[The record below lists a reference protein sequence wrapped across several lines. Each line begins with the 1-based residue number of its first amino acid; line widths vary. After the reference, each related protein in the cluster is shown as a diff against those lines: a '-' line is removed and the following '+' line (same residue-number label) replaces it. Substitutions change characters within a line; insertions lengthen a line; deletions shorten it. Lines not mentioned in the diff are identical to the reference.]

1 MTMLHRPE
9 LTAKPDVATALQ
21 GVITAAVHFMSTV
34 SGSFAEREQALL
46 TALQEGGR
54 VALEQDLQGIED
66 ALPAEV
72 AVGSDKRIYREHQPG
87 ADTYLSLFGNL
98 HVRRRSFREVGV
110 RNGPTMIALEL
121 CAGLV
126 EGATPAFAYNV
137 AEGYGLHD
145 IRKHQRV
152 LASNHRHVPPRATL
166 ERLAGRLAARVHEQ
180 VPAIEPIVRAS
191 EKLPPGTRAI
201 SIGLDRTSA
210 PMAEPRPEGA
220 SRKPRRSRKKPRV
233 RVTPPPIDINYRMAY
248 VGTVTFL
255 DEHGESL
262 AVRRYAAPASS
273 PPEELCARMVADVE
287 VALQQQQPNLLV
299 LTVQDAAPEMWNLVR
314 DAIRRLRR
322 PDCLVYYFEAI
333 DLMHVLGHLSDALG
347 ALSDDQTIKKRRID
361 EWHDQ
366 LLARDSAIDSI
377 ESELQSRLP
386 TVSGAARSALEDE
399 LTYLDNNKDRM
410 RYAGLARRGL
420 PLGSGVTE
428 SAAKTVINQRAKG
441 AGQRWK
447 ELGLRGVLAVRSIVQ
462 SERMPAFWNLFSRSY
477 VANVTCATPL
487 QRRTA

>member
-1 MTMLHRPE
+1 MTILPQTGLSTKR
-9 LTAKPDVATALQ
+9 DVANALQ
-21 GVITAAVHFMSTV
+21 GVISAAVRFISTV
-34 SGSFAEREQALL
+34 SGSFGEREQALL

-54 VALEQDLQGIED
+54 VALEQDLQRIED

-72 AVGSDKRIYREHQPG
+72 AVGSDQRIYREHQPG
-87 ADTYLSLFGNL
+87 ADTYPSLFGGL
-98 HVRRRSFREVGV
+98 EVRRRSFREVGV
-110 RNGPTMIALEL
+110 RNGPTVIALEL
-121 CAGLV
+121 SAGLV

-145 IRKHQRV
+145 IRKHQKV

-166 ERLAGRLAARVHEQ
+166 ERLAGRLAARIDEQ

-191 EKLPPGTRAI
+191 EPLPSGTCAI

-220 SRKPRRSRKKPRV
+220 PRKPRRHRKKPRV
-233 RVTPPPIDINYRMAY
+233 RVTPPPIDVNYRMAY

-255 DEHGESL
+255 DEHGDSL
-262 AVRRYAAPASS
+262 IVRRYAGPASCRAQ
-273 PPEELCARMVADVE
+273 ELCARMAADVE
-287 VALQQQQPNLLV
+287 VALEQRPDLRV
-299 LTVQDAAPEMWNLVR
+299 VIVQDGAPEMWNLVR
-314 DAIRRLRR
+314 NALRPLRR
-322 PDCLVYYFEAI
+322 PDCLEHYFEAI
-333 DLMHVLGHLSDALG
+333 DVMHVLGHLSDALVAIG
-347 ALSDDQTIKKRRID
+347 NDEATRKRRIG
-361 EWHDQ
+361 EWHEH
-366 LLARDSAIDSI
+366 LLARDSAIDTI
-377 ESELQSRLP
+377 ESELRGRLS
-386 TVSGAARSALEDE
+386 TLSGAARSALEDE

-447 ELGLRGVLAVRSIVQ
+447 EVGLRGVLAVRSIVQ
-462 SERMPAFWNLFSRSY
+462 SERMPAFWTHFSRGY
-477 VANVTCATPL
+477 AANVVCATPEK
-487 QRRTA
+487 RCAA

>member
-1 MTMLHRPE
+1 MTILPRPD
-9 LTAKPDVATALQ
+9 LSANPDVARALQ
-21 GVITAAVHFMSTV
+21 AVIAAAVHFMTAV
-34 SGSFAEREQALL
+34 SGGFAEREQALL
-46 TALQEGGR
+46 AALQEGGR
-54 VALEQDLQGIED
+54 IALEQDLQRIED

-72 AVGSDKRIYREHQPG
+72 AVGTAKRVYREHLPG
-87 ADTYLSLFGNL
+87 ADTYPSLFGDL

-110 RNGPTMIALEL
+110 RNGPTVIALEL

-137 AEGYGLHD
+137 SEGYGLHD
-145 IRKHQRV
+145 MRRHQKV
-152 LASNHRHVPPRATL
+152 LASTHRHVPPRATL
-166 ERLAGRLAARVHEQ
+166 ERLAGRLAGRIDAQ

-191 EKLPPGTRAI
+191 ETLPPGTCAV

-220 SRKPRRSRKKPRV
+220 PRKPRRSRRKPRV
-233 RVTPPPIDINYRMAY
+233 RVAPPPIEINYRMAY

-262 AVRRYAAPASS
+262 GVRRYAGPASC
-273 PPEELCARMVADVE
+273 PPEELCARMAADVE
-287 VALQQQQPNLLV
+287 VALRQQPDLRV

-314 DAIRRLRR
+314 DAIRPLLR
-322 PDCLVYYFEAI
+322 PDCLVNYFEAI
-333 DLMHVLGHLSDALG
+333 DLMHMLGHLSDALI
-347 ALSDDQTIKKRRID
+347 ALGDDEAVRKRRIG
-361 EWHDQ
+361 EWQAQ

-377 ESELQSRLP
+377 ESDLQDYLP
-386 TVSGAARSALEDE
+386 TLSGAARSALEDE

-410 RYAGLARRGL
+410 RYAGLVRRSL

-447 ELGLRGVLAVRSIVQ
+447 ERGLRGALTTRSIVQ
-462 SERMPAFWNLFSRSY
+462 SDRMPVFWLHFSRLY
-477 VANVTCATPL
+477 VANVTCTVPRKRSA
-487 QRRTA
+487 A